1 MVPARKSSGKRDRR
15 AATIAEKLDS
25 EPPEVRIPRA
35 SVGYPNRSHS
45 HRTAVASICASA
57 GAALHT
63 PTYLL
68 MPVARKSA
76 TKGPGRLLM
85 ATVGVPPVPGPGAA
99 GQPQELR
106 RGAVGFGGILFQS
119 ITFMAPA
126 IATAFSIPLGFSFAG
141 GAAPLAVIV
150 ALIASL

>member
-1 MVPARKSSGKRDRR
+1 MVPARKSSGNRDRR

-35 SVGYPNRSHS
+35 SAGYPNRSHS

-57 GAALHT
+57 GAAFHT

-76 TKGPGRLLM
+76 TAAAHSPPPGM
-85 ATVGVPPVPGPGAA
+85 YAMYH
-99 GQPQELR
+99 GQ
-106 RGAVGFGGILFQS
+106 AVQHYF
-119 ITFMAPA
+119 TAPR
-126 IATAFSIPLGFSFAG
+126 
-141 GAAPLAVIV
+141 
-150 ALIASL
+150 